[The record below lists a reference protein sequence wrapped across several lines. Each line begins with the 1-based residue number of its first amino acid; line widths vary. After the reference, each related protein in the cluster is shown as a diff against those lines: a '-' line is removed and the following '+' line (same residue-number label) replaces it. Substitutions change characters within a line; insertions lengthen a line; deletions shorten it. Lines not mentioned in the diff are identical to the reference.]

1 MKSKDLK
8 KNISAK
14 RASLGRVLK
23 KNEKIKKTVK
33 KAAGELTL
41 VNEVLKQE
49 KVSVQI
55 MKQALTQNENAEQK
69 VAEAADDLKLVN
81 VELAKE
87 IAERIAIE
95 SQLADTKTDLAEARD
110 DLSKAQIKTE
120 EAQQIALQDSLT
132 GLPNRVSFEQSLD
145 HGLIRAKRHGWGLA
159 VLFIDIDKFKNIND
173 SYGHALG
180 DQVLVMVAN
189 RLTSFVRNEDIV
201 SRWGGDEFVCLLFEV
216 KQEADVTRLAEK
228 LIHRIAET
236 CELDGIVLSIKASI
250 GIAMYPQDGDTADIL
265 FKNADTA
272 MYKAKGTE
280 KRVVLF
286 RASGERKAG

>member
-1 MKSKDLK
+1 MKSKNLK
-8 KNISAK
+8 KNVSAK

-23 KNEKIKKTVK
+23 KNEKIKETVK

-49 KVSVQI
+49 KVPVQI
-55 MKQALTQNENAEQK
+55 MKQALTQNENVEQK

-81 VELAKE
+81 VKLAE
-87 IAERIAIE
+87 EMAERIVIE
-95 SQLADTKTDLAEARD
+95 SELADTKADLAEARD
-110 DLSKAQIKTE
+110 DLSKAQVKTE

-132 GLPNRVSFEQSLD
+132 GLPNRISFERSLD
-145 HGLIRAKRHGWGLA
+145 HGLVQAKRHGWGLA

-173 SYGHALG
+173 SYGHDMG
-180 DQVLVMVAN
+180 DQVLVMAAN
-189 RLTSFVRNEDIV
+189 RLTSFVRDEDIV

-216 KQEADVTRLAEK
+216 KQEAGVTRLAEK
-228 LIHRIAET
+228 LVHRIAEAF
-236 CELDGIVLSIKASI
+236 EVNGIVLSIKASI
-250 GIAMYPQDGDTADIL
+250 GIAIYPADGDTADVL

-286 RASGERKAG
+286 RASGEQKAG

>member
-1 MKSKDLK
+1 MKSKELK
-8 KNISAK
+8 KNVFAK
-14 RASLGRVLK
+14 KASLGRVLK

-33 KAAGELTL
+33 KAASELTL

-81 VELAKE
+81 IELAEE
-87 IAERIAIE
+87 IAERMAIE

-110 DLSKAQIKTE
+110 DLSKAKVKTE
-120 EAQQIALQDSLT
+120 EAQQIALQDALT
-132 GLPNRVSFEQSLD
+132 GLPNRISFEQSLD
-145 HGLIRAKRHGWGLA
+145 HGLIQAKRHGWGLA

-173 SYGHALG
+173 SYGHDMG
-180 DQVLVMVAN
+180 DQVLLMVAN
-189 RLTSFVRNEDIV
+189 RLTSFVRDEDIV

-216 KQEADVTRLAEK
+216 KQEAGVTRLAEK
-228 LIHRIAET
+228 LVHRIAEA
-236 CELDGIVLSIKASI
+236 CEVNGIVLSIKASI
-250 GIAMYPQDGDTADIL
+250 GIAIYPTDGDTADVL

-286 RASGERKAG
+286 RASDEQKAG